1 VQSYPDMVTQTI
13 HVGDCELLEH
23 YMDATDRSNA
33 KWRVTKNRTWLVGM
47 NAEQDDVGN
56 NAKVNDALAPLKLA
70 LGYSTAK
77 GSTECIPAW
86 RGLTPLAMNPLY
98 GQAPNSQFYEPQ
110 SDIAAIRWTHYDDLR
125 NVYGVDAT
133 GAARPTWDNIGV
145 QYGLSSLKAGKITPA
160 EFVHLNWNIG
170 GWKHPSQMVQE
181 GFPFFGTTAAEI
193 QKALTIP
200 GYFDPWSRRNMNL
213 GTADTPA
220 PRTAGDAIA
229 MRAAYSSG
237 HVFRGR
243 LDVPALDH
251 RQYMERELDMHN
263 SHQSFA
269 VRQRVQQYMG
279 HSDNLVVWFTDTT
292 PGTPKASQS
301 LEALA
306 VMDEWMRNMRL
317 APGKGI
323 VGNKPTKAVDSCFDL
338 QGKPIYAGGDAWSGI
353 LDNGAP
359 GTCTQKFPLY
369 GTSRI
374 VAGAPIE
381 GGIYNCA
388 RKPVEQAV
396 ADGTY
401 APWVPGADDVARL
414 KSIFPEGVCDYSKPD
429 QARP

>member
-1 VQSYPDMVTQTI
+1 MSGQ
-13 HVGDCELLEH
+13 
-23 YMDATDRSNA
+23 
-33 KWRVTKNRTWLVGM
+33 
-47 NAEQDDVGN
+47 
-56 NAKVNDALAPLKLA
+56 
-70 LGYSTAK
+70 
-77 GSTECIPAW
+77 CIW
-86 RGLTPLAMNPLY
+86 C
-98 GQAPNSQFYEPQ
+98 
-110 SDIAAIRWTHYDDLR
+110 
-125 NVYGVDAT
+125 
-133 GAARPTWDNIGV
+133 
-145 QYGLSSLKAGKITPA
+145 
-160 EFVHLNWNIG
+160 
-170 GWKHPSQMVQE
+170 VQE

-213 GTADTPA
+213 GTADAPA

-269 VRQRVQQYMG
+269 VRQRVKQYMG

-353 LDNGAP
+353 LDSGAP

-401 APWVPGADDVARL
+401 APWVPSADDVVRL